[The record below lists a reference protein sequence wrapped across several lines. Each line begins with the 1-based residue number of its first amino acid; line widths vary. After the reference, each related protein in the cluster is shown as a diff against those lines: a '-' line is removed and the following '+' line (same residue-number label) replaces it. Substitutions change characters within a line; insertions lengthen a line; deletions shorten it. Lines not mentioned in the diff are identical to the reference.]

1 MSFDLSWFTSAGG
14 LLITGGVILLTIAL
28 VILIVT
34 GKKPKKDKNAGAVP
48 AENPVQVANAPVVM
62 DPNMVQQNNVQPA
75 VSGMDSLAMNGGMVS
90 NPPVSSMP
98 SAPVEAVSMPTVDPM
113 ANASMPTSPM
123 GGDVV
128 SPAPV
133 EAVSMPTVD
142 PMPVVD
148 PMANASMPTS
158 PMGGDVVSSAP
169 VESISMP
176 TVDPMPVVESA
187 PVMQTPEMPAIVEQN
202 SFESAQIPVVDP
214 IAPVVDNSVVNNIS
228 NFGENAAPVVPVV
241 ENVAMPSPM
250 VSEVNTEPAAQ
261 PVIET
266 PIAPAE
272 PVIYGGASPIVPDI
286 NFNQNTE
293 HQIYGGAD
301 PLQNTQTMPA
311 VSPAPVEVAPP
322 QPEIAPVAPIEM
334 SAMPDASTPI
344 VAAPVMSP
352 AEPVAPAPV
361 INPVAPVAPVE
372 VLNQV
377 TPAPVAPVVPVAPV
391 APVAPVQP
399 Q

>member
-98 SAPVEAVSMPTVDPM
+98 SAPVEAVSMP
-113 ANASMPTSPM
+113 
-123 GGDVV
+123 
-128 SPAPV
+128 
-133 EAVSMPTVD
+133 
-142 PMPVVD
+142 VVD
-148 PMANASMPTS
+148 PMANASMPAS

-169 VESISMP
+169 VEAVSMP
-176 TVDPMPVVESA
+176 TVDSMPVVEAA

-202 SFESAQIPVVDP
+202 SFGSAQVPVVDP
-214 IAPVVDNSVVNNIS
+214 IAPVVDNSVNNIS
-228 NFGENAAPVVPVV
+228 NFGENAVPVVPAV

-250 VSEVNTEPAAQ
+250 VSEVNIEPAAQ
-261 PVIET
+261 PVVET

-272 PVIYGGASPIVPDI
+272 PVIYGGASPLVPDI

-334 SAMPDASTPI
+334 STMPDASTPI

>member
-34 GKKPKKDKNAGAVP
+34 GKKPKKDKNAGVVP

-62 DPNMVQQNNVQPA
+62 DPNMVQQNNVQSA

-90 NPPVSSMP
+90 NPPVSSVP
-98 SAPVEAVSMPTVDPM
+98 SAPVEAVST
-113 ANASMPTSPM
+113 
-123 GGDVV
+123 
-128 SPAPV
+128 
-133 EAVSMPTVD
+133 
-142 PMPVVD
+142 PVVD
-148 PMANASMPTS
+148 PLANASMPTS

-169 VESISMP
+169 VEAVSMP
-176 TVDPMPVVESA
+176 TVDPMPVVDPLANASMPISPMGGDVVSSAPVEAVSMPTIDPVPVVESA
-187 PVMQTPEMPAIVEQN
+187 PVMQTPEIPASVEQN

-214 IAPVVDNSVVNNIS
+214 IAPVVDNSVNNIS
-228 NFGENAAPVVPVV
+228 NFGENAVPVVPAV

-261 PVIET
+261 PVVET

-322 QPEIAPVAPIEM
+322 QPEVLVQPEIAPVAPIEM
-334 SAMPDASTPI
+334 STMPDASTPI
-344 VAAPVMSP
+344 AAAPVMSP
-352 AEPVAPAPV
+352 TEPIAAAPV
-361 INPVAPVAPVE
+361 INPVAPVAPV
-372 VLNQV
+372 VS
-377 TPAPVAPVVPVAPV
+377 VAPV
-391 APVAPVQP
+391 APVSPVQP

>member
-34 GKKPKKDKNAGAVP
+34 GKKPKKDKNAGVVP

-62 DPNMVQQNNVQPA
+62 DPNMVQQNNVQSA

-90 NPPVSSMP
+90 NPPVSSVP
-98 SAPVEAVSMPTVDPM
+98 SAPVEAVST
-113 ANASMPTSPM
+113 
-123 GGDVV
+123 
-128 SPAPV
+128 
-133 EAVSMPTVD
+133 
-142 PMPVVD
+142 PVVD
-148 PMANASMPTS
+148 PLANASMPTS

-169 VESISMP
+169 VEAVSMP
-176 TVDPMPVVESA
+176 TIDPVPVVESA
-187 PVMQTPEMPAIVEQN
+187 PVMQTPEIPASVEQN

-214 IAPVVDNSVVNNIS
+214 IAPVVDNSVNNIS
-228 NFGENAAPVVPVV
+228 NFGENAVPVVPAV

-261 PVIET
+261 PVVET

-322 QPEIAPVAPIEM
+322 QPEVLVQPEIAPVAPIEM
-334 SAMPDASTPI
+334 STMPDASTPI
-344 VAAPVMSP
+344 AAAPVMSP
-352 AEPVAPAPV
+352 TEPIAAAPV
-361 INPVAPVAPVE
+361 INPVAPVAPV
-372 VLNQV
+372 VS
-377 TPAPVAPVVPVAPV
+377 VAPV
-391 APVAPVQP
+391 APVSPVQP